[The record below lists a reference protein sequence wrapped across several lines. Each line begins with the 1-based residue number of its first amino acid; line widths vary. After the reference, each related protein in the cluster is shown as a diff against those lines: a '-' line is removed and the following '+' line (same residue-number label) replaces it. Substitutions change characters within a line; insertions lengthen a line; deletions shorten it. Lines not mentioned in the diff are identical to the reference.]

1 VGGTKTKLERRQAF
15 FKGLMAEVELAEM
28 LRKWGFRVARQPLGL
43 VDLVAWRQL
52 GRERFALVFEVKCV
66 SMPTFVELTEKQ
78 YRKVMALANVWE
90 GLPVLAVK
98 IEMHKVWRAVDLRE
112 VNVVRVG
119 CFKSCD
125 EDAKK
130 LMVPQHYI
138 ERAMDLE
145 EFLRV
150 RDLI

>member
-1 VGGTKTKLERRQAF
+1 VGRVRTKLERRQAF

-28 LRKWGFRVARQPLGL
+28 LRRWGFRVTRQPLGL
-43 VDLVAWRQL
+43 VDLVAWKCDGY
-52 GRERFALVFEVKCV
+52 GRFPLVFEVKCV

-98 IEMHKVWRAVDLRE
+98 IELHKVWRAVDLRE

-150 RDLI
+150 RDLV

>member
-1 VGGTKTKLERRQAF
+1 VGRTRTKLERRQAF

-28 LRKWGFRVARQPLGL
+28 LKGWGFRVARQPLGL
-43 VDLVAWRQL
+43 VDLVAWRDT
-52 GRERFALVFEVKCV
+52 GCSRFALVFEVKCT

-78 YRKVMALANVWE
+78 YRKVLALANVWE

-98 IEMHKVWRAVDLRE
+98 IELHKVWRAVDLRE
-112 VNVVRVG
+112 VNVMRVG
-119 CFKSCD
+119 CFKNCD

-138 ERAMDLE
+138 ERAMDLV
-145 EFLRV
+145 EFLQV
-150 RDLI
+150 RNLI

>member
-1 VGGTKTKLERRQAF
+1 VGGTKTKEERRRAF

-28 LRKWGFRVARQPLGL
+28 LKGWGFRVARQPLGL
-43 VDLVAWRQL
+43 VDLVAWKCDGY
-52 GRERFALVFEVKCV
+52 GRFPLVFEVKCT

-78 YRKVMALANVWE
+78 YRKVLALANVWG

-98 IEMHKVWRAVDLRE
+98 IELHKVWRAVNLRE
-112 VNVVRVG
+112 VNVMRVG
-119 CFKSCD
+119 CFKNCD

-130 LMVPQHYI
+130 LMVPQSCI
-138 ERAMDLE
+138 EDAMDLE
-145 EFLRV
+145 EFLWV

>member
-1 VGGTKTKLERRQAF
+1 
-15 FKGLMAEVELAEM
+15 MAEVELAEM
-28 LRKWGFRVARQPLGL
+28 LRKWGFRVVRQPLGL
-43 VDLVAWRQL
+43 VDLVAWRDT
-52 GRERFALVFEVKCV
+52 GCSRFALVFEVKCV

-78 YRKVMALANVWE
+78 YRKVMALARIWE

-98 IEMHKVWRAVDLRE
+98 IKLHGVWRAVDLRE

-119 CFKSCD
+119 CFKGCD
-125 EDAKK
+125 EDAKR
-130 LMVPQHYI
+130 LMVPQDRI
-138 ERAMDLE
+138 EDAMELE